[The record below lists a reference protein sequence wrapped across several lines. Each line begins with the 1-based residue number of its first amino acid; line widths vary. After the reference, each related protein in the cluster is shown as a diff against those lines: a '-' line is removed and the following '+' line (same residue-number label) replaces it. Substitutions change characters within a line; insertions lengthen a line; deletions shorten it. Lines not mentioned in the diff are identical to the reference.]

1 LLKRLKEKSNDE
13 KIRNTMNKRIS
24 FVFGVIVFIFAII
37 VLRLGYLQIAQGSHY
52 KQLIKN
58 SENLTVNEAV
68 PRGRI
73 LDRNGKVLVD
83 NASKKAITYSRGRK
97 TSQSEVLDIAEKLSK
112 LIKMDT
118 AKITERDK
126 QDFWILQTSK

>member
-1 LLKRLKEKSNDE
+1 MLKRLKEKSNDE
-13 KIRNTMNKRIS
+13 KMRNTMNKRIN
-24 FVFGVIVFIFAII
+24 FIFGFIVFIFAIV

-58 SENLTVNEAV
+58 DENITVNESV

-83 NASKKAITYSRGRK
+83 NASKMSIHTLETVKHHKRK
-97 TSQSEVLDIAEKLSK
+97 C
-112 LIKMDT
+112 
-118 AKITERDK
+118 
-126 QDFWILQTSK
+126 